1 MRRLFLISVLT
12 LTSTLFFAQGIE
24 FFEGDYKEAFANAN
38 KRDQLVFVDAY
49 AVWCGPC
56 KRMSKQIFPQEEVGA
71 FFNSNFVN
79 MKIDMEKGQGLEF
92 RKKYP
97 VTAFPTFFFID
108 GEGNVVYKFKGA
120 RDAAGLINEAKKA
133 IESFDGSAKY
143 ATLYE
148 EGDRS
153 YETVF
158 KYIRTLNR
166 AGKSSL
172 KVANDYLLAQENIE
186 TEDNLRLIY
195 EACTEVDSRIF
206 DLMVEKEANMISLF
220 GEEAFSEKVLAAADA
235 TFDKSIEFGV
245 EDLEKQALKA
255 VKKYAKPHYKNFL
268 YSCEMQKAEREQD
281 GTTYVKNAAKY
292 YKTISGD
299 VKSEL
304 NLVTDLM
311 EGFGNDTDAL
321 KLALKISENVAT
333 DAPSAENYVLV
344 SKIHSKLNQNQKA
357 KEWAQMALE
366 IASDDPMMKSAVQ
379 RYMNTLEMH

>member
-1 MRRLFLISVLT
+1 MRRLILLSLFTCI
-12 LTSTLFFAQGIE
+12 TSLFFAQGIE
-24 FFEGDYKEAFANAN
+24 FFHGDYKEAFTNAN
-38 KRDQLVFVDAY
+38 KKDQLVFVDAY
-49 AVWCGPC
+49 AEWCGPC
-56 KRMSKQIFPQEEVGA
+56 KRMSKQIFPLEEVGA
-71 FFNSNFVN
+71 FFNANFVN

-97 VTAFPTFFFID
+97 VSAFPTFFFID

-120 RDAAGLINEAKKA
+120 RDAEGLISEAKKA

-143 ATLYE
+143 AARYE

-172 KVANDYLLAQENIE
+172 KVANDYLLSQENLE
-186 TEDNLRLIY
+186 SEDNLRLIF
-195 EACTEVDSRIF
+195 EACAEVDSRIF
-206 DLMVEKEANMISLF
+206 DLMAERKSKMVSLF
-220 GEEAFSEKVLAAADA
+220 GEDAFSEKVIASADA

-255 VKKYAKPHYKNFL
+255 VKKYARPYYKNFL
-268 YSCEMQKAEREQD
+268 YSCEMQKAEREHNAQD
-281 GTTYVKNAAKY
+281 YVKNAGKY

-299 VKSEL
+299 SKKVL
-304 NLVTDLM
+304 NLVTDLI
-311 EGFGNDTDAL
+311 EGFGQNNDAL
-321 KLALKISENVAT
+321 KLALKIAENVAT
-333 DAPSAENYVLV
+333 DMPSAENYIQV
-344 SKIHSKLNQNQKA
+344 SRIHSKLNQKNKA

-366 IASDDPMMKSAVQ
+366 IAGDDSRIVNAVQ
-379 RYMNTLEMH
+379 RYINTLEME